1 METEKKMD
9 LIFKKHEKLES
20 CTKVIDPSY
29 KERDQAEVACI
40 WKRGEDTFL
49 IINNKDE
56 IFFESELEQIINKMR
71 EIKKNV

>member
-1 METEKKMD
+1 MK
-9 LIFKKHEKLES
+9 IES
-20 CTKVIDPSY
+20 CTKVIDQSY
-29 KERDQAEVACI
+29 KEVDQAEVACI

-71 EIKKNV
+71 EIEKNV